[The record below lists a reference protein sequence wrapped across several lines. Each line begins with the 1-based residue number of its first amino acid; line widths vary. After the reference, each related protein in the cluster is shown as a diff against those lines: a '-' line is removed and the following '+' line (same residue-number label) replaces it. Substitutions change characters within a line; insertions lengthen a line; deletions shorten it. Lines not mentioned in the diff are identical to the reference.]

1 MVYNNYQYPYPNS
14 MQYNPYA
21 SQQQFQ
27 QSQNNSNNNGIT
39 WVQGEAGAKAYPV
52 AAGSSMLLMD
62 SEAENFYIKSTDA
75 SGMPQPL
82 RKFEYKEVLENQ
94 KQEIPP
100 VAQSFDSSQ
109 FVTRDEFERRI
120 NELSRRS
127 KALEYSG
134 KRKEEMK
141 NE

>member
-1 MVYNNYQYPYPNS
+1 MVYSPYQNYPYQYGGYLPQTA
-14 MQYNPYA
+14 M
-21 SQQQFQ
+21 Q
-27 QSQNNSNNNGIT
+27 QSQVNNSSNGIT

-52 AAGSSMLLMD
+52 AAGTSMLLMD

-82 RKFEYKEVLENQ
+82 RKFEYKEILENQ

-120 NELSRRS
+120 GELNRRAARTLDYNN
-127 KALEYSG
+127 K
-134 KRKEEMK
+134 KKEELK